1 MLPKSSQPGH
11 RKMTRPRMGSRK
23 AAQVNGESSAPQVLY
38 SCVVYYC
45 FLNIFLRVT
54 LQKIPIV
61 SFMMT
66 K

>member
-1 MLPKSSQPGH
+1 
-11 RKMTRPRMGSRK
+11 MGSRK